1 MSNKFFH
8 RLIAVSVFLI
18 SLVQF
23 FMTAQPSVSFWDP
36 GELSAAAYAL
46 EVPHPPGGPLFSL
59 VGHVFYLLPLPGNI
73 GFRMNTVS
81 VVSSAFSVLLLYLI
95 AVRLIKIYKGAEPQ
109 NVLSACG
116 TYFSAAIG
124 ALAFSFCDS
133 VWFNGVE
140 SNYFAASTLLF
151 SLVVWLTLVWY
162 EKAEERKSGRY
173 LLLIAY
179 LIGLS
184 PGVHLMSVLS
194 IVAVV
199 MIVVFRR
206 YVTDNR
212 HCKTTALIFLGHC
225 IVLLA
230 IALAMWNNQT
240 SQQPPNPEEYADY
253 DTNFIMIM
261 GAVSAV
267 IVGLFWKKVFKKDS
281 FYTPVIF
288 GGIALAVTFGAIF
301 KLLPRLLRL
310 LADDSSLKGI
320 IVLAIFLAVLSYIVY
335 WSVRNKRTL
344 LAVVVFSVMLNI
356 LGFTTFTTTIIRA
369 NQHPAMNENQPVSF
383 SRLVEYLNREQYG
396 DWPIFKRRW
405 SGEPQHQRTWTNYKS
420 DLDFFWRYQIDH
432 MYNRYLL
439 WNFVG
444 RESTIQDTGVNWKQ
458 LYGIPFLAGLL
469 GVCFHFRK
477 DWKMASSFLVL
488 FIFMGYGILFYP
500 NGQEMQPR
508 ERDYFYGGSYFVF
521 ALWISLGIRGLLD
534 EIEKKSFT
542 PWKATTAF
550 AGILVLGTILIPGR
564 MLQTNYFTHDRS
576 RNWIPWD
583 YAYNLLQTCAPNAI
597 LFTGGDNDTFPLWYL
612 QDVEGIRR
620 DVRIV
625 NLSLVNTGWYAR
637 QLKNETPYGTAAV
650 RISWSDDALERL
662 QRQGGVQWTAQA
674 VKLPVPREVID
685 EYHVTDTAVVR
696 NGAITFTMSPT
707 LNYGNVGAIRMQ
719 DIMAREI
726 IMGNAWQRPVY
737 FASTCGEDAKI
748 GLADYLR
755 IEGLAGRLVPV
766 RRNVASSMRFSID
779 ESMMCKNLLGETTSV
794 SKTYQPGFLFRGLN
808 DSTIFYDE
816 NEERMVVNYRG
827 SFLMLASHYI
837 LEAHDKEMCIK
848 TLARMEQ
855 VSPGN
860 VVKMDYMQEYYT
872 ASFYYASGATAKYR
886 EWAGKVEESV
896 LARLGEN
903 PADVNE
909 INSLYQILLETY
921 DKTAQYSKAEE
932 ILERLLP
939 SYPQDTGLK
948 KQIERYKGLAAQQKS
963 GQLP

>member
-8 RLIAVSVFLI
+8 RFIAASVFLI
-18 SLVQF
+18 SLIQF

-73 GFRMNTVS
+73 GFRMNTLS
-81 VVSSAFSVLLLYLI
+81 VVASAFSVLLLYLI
-95 AVRLIKIYKGAEPQ
+95 AVRLMKLYKGAEPQ

-151 SLVVWLTLVWY
+151 SLIVWLTLVWY
-162 EKAEERKSGRY
+162 EKSDERKSGRY

-184 PGVHLMSVLS
+184 TGVHLMSVLS
-194 IVAVV
+194 IFAVV
-199 MIVVFRR
+199 MIVVFKR
-206 YVTDNR
+206 YVADDR
-212 HCKTTALIFLGHC
+212 HCKTTAFIFLGHI
-225 IVLLA
+225 IVLVA
-230 IALAMWNNQT
+230 IALAMWNNET
-240 SQQPPNPEEYADY
+240 SQQPPNPDEYKAY
-253 DTNFIMIM
+253 DMNFILIM

-267 IVGLFWKKVFKKDS
+267 IVGLFWKKVLKKDS
-281 FYTPVIF
+281 FYSPIIF
-288 GGIALAVTFGAIF
+288 GAIALAFTFGGIF
-301 KLLPRLLRL
+301 KLLPDLLRL

-320 IVLAIFLAVLSYIVY
+320 VVLAIFLAVLSYIVY
-335 WSVRNKRTL
+335 WSIKNKKTL
-344 LAVVVFSVMLNI
+344 LAIVVFSVILNI
-356 LGFTTFTTTIIRA
+356 VGFTTFTTTIIRA
-369 NQHPAMNENQPVSF
+369 NQHPAMNENAPVSF

-405 SGEPQHQRTWTNYKS
+405 SGEPQHQRTWANYKS
-420 DLDFFWRYQIDH
+420 DLDFFLRYQIDH

-439 WNFVG
+439 WNFAG

-458 LYGIPFLAGLL
+458 LYGIPLLVGLL
-469 GVCFHFRK
+469 GLYFHFRK
-477 DWKMASSFLVL
+477 DWKIASSFLVL

-500 NGQEMQPR
+500 NAQEMQPR
-508 ERDYFYGGSYFVF
+508 ERDYFYAGSFFVF

-534 EIEKKSFT
+534 EIENKSLT
-542 PWKATTAF
+542 TGKATSLF

-576 RNWIPWD
+576 RNWVPWD

-625 NLSLVNTGWYAR
+625 NLSLVNTGWYAK
-637 QLKNETPYGTAAV
+637 QLKHETPYGTAAV
-650 RISWSDDALERL
+650 KVNLSDDVLDRL
-662 QRQGGVQWTAQA
+662 QPMQWTAQQ

-685 EYHVTDTAVVR
+685 QYQVTDTAVIR
-696 NGAITFTMSPT
+696 TGAITFTMSPT
-707 LNYGNVGAIRMQ
+707 LNYGSVGAIRMQ
-719 DIMAREI
+719 DIMVREI
-726 IMGNAWQRPVY
+726 VLANAWQRPIY
-737 FASTCGEDAKI
+737 FASTSGEDVKI
-748 GLADYLR
+748 GLGDYLK
-755 IEGLAGRLVPV
+755 IEGLASRLVPV
-766 RRNVASSMRFSID
+766 KRNLASTMRYSID
-779 ESMMCKNLLGETTSV
+779 EPRMHKNLLEEAPNV
-794 SKTYQPGFLFRGLN
+794 SKTFQPGFLFRGLN

-816 NEERMVVNYRG
+816 NEERMVLNYRG
-827 SFLMLASHYI
+827 SFLMLASYYI
-837 LEAHDKEMCIK
+837 SEAHDKDMCLK
-848 TLARMEQ
+848 TLDRMEQ
-855 VSPGN
+855 VSPEN

-872 ASFYYASGATAKYR
+872 ASMYYASGATAKYR
-886 EWAGKVEESV
+886 VIADKVAESV
-896 LARLGEN
+896 LARLGDN
-903 PADVNE
+903 PTDVNE
-909 INSLYQILLETY
+909 VNSLYQILLETY

-932 ILERLLP
+932 MLERLLP
-939 SYPQDTGLK
+939 SYPQDAGLK
-948 KQIERYKGLAAQQKS
+948 QQIERYKGLAAQQKS
-963 GQLP
+963 GKLPQ

>member
-8 RLIAVSVFLI
+8 RLIAASVFLI
-18 SLVQF
+18 SLIQF

-59 VGHVFYLLPLPGNI
+59 VGHMFYLLPLPGNI

-81 VVSSAFSVLLLYLI
+81 VVASAFSVLLLYLI
-95 AVRLIKIYKGAEPQ
+95 AVRLMKIYKGAEPQ
-109 NVLSACG
+109 NLLSACG

-151 SLVVWLTLVWY
+151 SLIVWLTLLWY
-162 EKAEERKSGRY
+162 EKSEERKSWRY

-194 IVAVV
+194 IVTVV
-199 MIVVFRR
+199 MVVVFKR
-206 YVTDNR
+206 YVTDNH
-212 HCKTTALIFLGHC
+212 HCKTTAFIFLGHC
-225 IVLLA
+225 IVLLV
-230 IALAMWNNQT
+230 IALAMWNNET
-240 SQQPPNPEEYADY
+240 SQQPPSPEEYKGY
-253 DTNFIMIM
+253 DTNFILIM

-267 IVGLFWKKVFKKDS
+267 IVGLFWKKVIKKDS
-281 FYTPVIF
+281 FYSPILF
-288 GGIALAVTFGAIF
+288 GGIALAVSFGGIF
-301 KLLPRLLRL
+301 KLLPSLLRL

-320 IVLAIFLAVLSYIVY
+320 VVLAIFLAVLSYIVY
-335 WSVRNKRTL
+335 WSIKKKRTL

-439 WNFVG
+439 WNFAG

-469 GVCFHFRK
+469 GVYFHFRK

-488 FIFMGYGILFYP
+488 FILMGYGILFYP

-508 ERDYFYGGSYFVF
+508 ERDYFYAGSYFVF

-534 EIEKKSFT
+534 VIEKKSFT
-542 PWKATTAF
+542 PGKATSVF

-576 RNWIPWD
+576 KNWVPWD
-583 YAYNLLQTCAPNAI
+583 YAYDLLQTCAPNAI

-637 QLKNETPYGTAAV
+637 QLKHDTPYGAAAV
-650 RISWSDDALERL
+650 KISLSDDALDRL
-662 QRQGGVQWTAQA
+662 QYQPVQWVAQEL
-674 VKLPVPREVID
+674 KLPVPREVID
-685 EYHVTDTAVVR
+685 AYQVTDTSVVR
-696 NGAITFTMSPT
+696 NGAITFTMPPT
-707 LNYGNVGAIRMQ
+707 LSYGTIGAIRMQ
-719 DIMAREI
+719 DVMVREI
-726 IMGNAWQRPVY
+726 VMGNAWQRPIY
-737 FASTCGEDAKI
+737 FANTCGEDAKI

-755 IEGLAGRLVPV
+755 IQGLASRLAPV
-766 RRNVASSMRFSID
+766 KRNVTSSMRYAID
-779 ESMMCKNLLGETTSV
+779 EPIMRRNLLEEPPSV
-794 SKTYQPGFLFRGLN
+794 SKMYQPGFLFRGLN
-808 DSTIFYDE
+808 DSTIFFDE
-816 NEERMVVNYRG
+816 NEERMVLNCRG
-827 SFLMLASHYI
+827 SFMMLASYYI
-837 LEAHDKEMCIK
+837 FEARDKDMCMK
-848 TLARMEQ
+848 TLNRMEQ
-855 VSPGN
+855 VAPRN
-860 VVKMDYMQEYYT
+860 VVKMDYMQNYYM
-872 ASFYYASGATAKYR
+872 ASMYYACGATAKFR
-886 EWAGKVEESV
+886 EAAGKVEESV
-896 LARLGEN
+896 LARLSEN

-932 ILERLLP
+932 MLERLLP
-939 SYPQDTGLK
+939 SYPQDAGLK
-948 KQIERYKGLAAQQKS
+948 RQIERYKALAAQQKS